1 MAEQITCKG
10 DCITCNAAQRIYCSA
25 QRTFAIMQGQQV
37 ILEQLAELRE
47 AISQAKAVA
56 PLDETGTDDA
66 GADTRAS
73 EKSLKSKSKKL

>member
-10 DCITCNAAQRIYCSA
+10 DCISCNAAQRIYCAA
-25 QRTFAIMQGQQV
+25 QRTFAIMQNQQS

-56 PLDETGTDDA
+56 PIDETGTEDDA
-66 GADTRAS
+66 GAENRAS
-73 EKSLKSKSKKL
+73 KSRTSKSK